1 VLDLLPSSSKLEL
14 LVRKIK
20 QQQGQ
25 QNGVKL
31 PTICATP
38 ISKRA
43 ASFIISGA
51 FPTLFPTSRANFN
64 FPQSRLVNLT
74 AFAKHILKYKDGRF
88 RRYP

>member
-1 VLDLLPSSSKLEL
+1 MPYPRDPAVAEPLKHDFDNNIQDSVVLDLLPNSSELEL

-31 PTICATP
+31 PTIYTTP

-43 ASFIISGA
+43 AFFIISGA

-64 FPQSRLVNLT
+64 LL
-74 AFAKHILKYKDGRF
+74 
-88 RRYP
+88 